1 MNKIINHHTTD
12 SKVPSSNALDIFV
25 KMTVNNFF
33 KIEEI
38 HARETIKLIAVRNR
52 QKHPTV

>member
-25 KMTVNNFF
+25 KITVNFF
-33 KIEEI
+33 LKIGEI
-38 HARETIKLIAVRNR
+38 RARETIILIAVRNR

>member
-38 HARETIKLIAVRNR
+38 HARETIILIAVRNR